1 MLFKKVIV
9 LFLLIVLSVIKG
21 SAQTDSL
28 QRTSDQAPQ
37 ATSGRRFVFRDSAYL
52 ARWLER
58 KDSIR
63 RVEDSI
69 RAVGDSLAMV
79 NIKRPD
85 PERPNRFVDSLLK
98 VYLVK
103 DFNFQEWA
111 SRFPKKVQ
119 KYDEGKLK
127 KKGDLWVIGFLF
139 ILLVLF
145 AILKSRFTKESTSL
159 IHAFYSNRILGQI
172 NKEEQFFSSW
182 PFVFLYL
189 LFGFII
195 GMFLYQCCRY
205 YQLSYDYVGVH
216 WFLRLS
222 IIVIAFYTLKVL
234 LIKCLGFVF
243 KGEKIASEY
252 ISILFLTYFNAG
264 LLFLPVVIAL
274 SLTAGRFGI
283 IYIYVSLILLI
294 LIYFFQF
301 LRAITN
307 ILSSYKFPLIYLF
320 IYLCA
325 LEICPL
331 LVLIKA
337 LRF

>member
-1 MLFKKVIV
+1 MFKKVIV
-9 LFLLIVLSVIKG
+9 LFLLIVLSVFKI

-28 QRTSDQAPQ
+28 QRTSEQAPQ
-37 ATSGRRFVFRDSAYL
+37 APSGRRFVFRDSAYL

-98 VYLVK
+98 LYLVK
-103 DFNFQEWA
+103 DFNFKEWA
-111 SRFPKKVQ
+111 SRFPKKIQ

-139 ILLVLF
+139 ILLVFF
-145 AILKSRFTKESTSL
+145 AILKSRFTKESTSI

-205 YQLSYDYVGVH
+205 YQLSYDYVGVN

-222 IIVIAFYTLKVL
+222 VMVIAFYTLKVL
-234 LIKCLGFVF
+234 LIKCLGFIF

-307 ILSSYKFPLIYLF
+307 ILSNYKFPLIYLF

>member
-1 MLFKKVIV
+1 MTKTFAFL
-9 LFLLIVLSVIKG
+9 LFLLFSVVSSI
-21 SAQTDSL
+21 AQTDSSGIL
-28 QRTSDQAPQ
+28 TGGETSVLTP
-37 ATSGRRFVFRDSAYL
+37 RRYVVRDSA
-52 ARWLER
+52 AMVRWMAR
-58 KDSIR
+58 KDSIK
-63 RVEDSI
+63 RVQDSI
-69 RAVGDSLAMV
+69 KAVGDSLAMV
-79 NIKRPD
+79 NIRVPD

-98 VYLVK
+98 MYLLK
-103 DFNFQEWA
+103 DFNFQEWS
-111 SRFPKKVQ
+111 SRFPKKAQ
-119 KYDEGKLK
+119 KYDEGKQK
-127 KKGDLWVIGFLF
+127 KKGDIWVIGFLVL
-139 ILLVLF
+139 LLVLF
-145 AILKSRFTKESTSL
+145 AVLKGRFAKESSSI

-195 GMFLYQCCRY
+195 GMFLYQCCKY

-222 IIVIAFYTLKVL
+222 VTVILFYTLKVL
-234 LIKCLGFVF
+234 LVKCLGFIF
-243 KGEKIASEY
+243 KAQKIASEY

-264 LLFLPVVIAL
+264 LLFLPIVIGL
-274 SLTAGRFGI
+274 SLSAGRFGI
-283 IYIYVSLILLI
+283 IYIYISLILLVF
-294 LIYFFQF
+294 IYFFQF

-307 ILSSYKFPLIYLF
+307 ILSNYKFPLIYLF

-331 LVLIKA
+331 LILIKA

>member
-1 MLFKKVIV
+1 MLFKKVLA
-9 LFLLIVLSVIKG
+9 LFLFIVLSIAKV
-21 SAQTDSL
+21 SAQTDTLQSPPEVNRPSL
-28 QRTSDQAPQ
+28 STPRY
-37 ATSGRRFVFRDSAYL
+37 VYRDSASL
-52 ARWLER
+52 ARWMAR

-63 RVEDSI
+63 RVQDSI
-69 RAVGDSLAMV
+69 AAVGDSLAKV
-79 NIKRPD
+79 NIVKPD
-85 PERPNRFVDSLLK
+85 PERPNKFVDSLLK

-103 DFNFQEWA
+103 NFNFKEWA

-119 KYDEGKLK
+119 RYDEGKVK
-127 KKGDLWVIGFLF
+127 KKGEFWVIGFLF
-139 ILLVLF
+139 LLILLF
-145 AILKSRFTKESTSL
+145 AILKSRFSKESSSI

-195 GMFLYQCCRY
+195 GMFLYQCCKY
-205 YQLSYDYVGVH
+205 YQLSYDYVGIN

-222 IIVIAFYTLKVL
+222 LMVIAFYTIKVF

-243 KGEKIASEY
+243 KAEKIASEY

-264 LLFLPVVIAL
+264 LLFLPVVVGL
-274 SLTAGRFGI
+274 SLSAGRYGI
-283 IYIYVSLILLI
+283 IYIYASLILLVF
-294 LIYFFQF
+294 IYFFQF

-307 ILSSYKFPLIYLF
+307 ILSNYKFPLIYLF

-331 LVLIKA
+331 LILIKA

>member
-1 MLFKKVIV
+1 MLFKKVLA
-9 LFLLIVLSVIKG
+9 LFLFIVLSSAK
-21 SAQTDSL
+21 SWAQTDSV
-28 QRTSDQAPQ
+28 QSTVEAAQASKPP
-37 ATSGRRFVFRDSAYL
+37 AYFYRDSAYL
-52 ARWLER
+52 AKWLER

-63 RVEDSI
+63 RAQDSLKAI
-69 RAVGDSLAMV
+69 GDSLAMV
-79 NIKRPD
+79 NIKKPD
-85 PERPNRFVDSLLK
+85 PERPNKFVDSLLR

-103 DFNFQEWA
+103 GFDFKEWA

-119 KYDEGKLK
+119 RHDAGRVK
-127 KKGDLWVIGFLF
+127 KKGELWVIGFLF
-139 ILLVLF
+139 LLLFLF
-145 AILKSRFTKESTSL
+145 AILKSRFSKESSSI

-195 GMFLYQCCRY
+195 GMFLYQCCEY
-205 YQLSYDYVGVH
+205 YQLSYDYEGIS

-222 IIVIAFYTLKVL
+222 VMVIAFYTIKVF
-234 LIKCLGFVF
+234 LIKSLGFLF
-243 KGEKIASEY
+243 NAQKIASEY

-264 LLFLPVVIAL
+264 LLFLPVVVGL
-274 SLTAGRFGI
+274 SLSAGRYGI
-283 IYIYVSLILLI
+283 IYIDVSLILLV

-307 ILSSYKFPLIYLF
+307 ILSNYKFPLIYLF

-331 LVLIKA
+331 LILIKA